1 MVTRVTP
8 GQAWEAKRGAGEMTQ
23 QLRALAALPE
33 DLGSIPS
40 TPIRQLCNSSSRG
53 SDAFLWSLWALHTH
67 GAHVW
72 CAHVYI
78 DTYTEI
84 KKVKNLRTAKS
95 ALSMSM

>member
-1 MVTRVTP
+1 
-8 GQAWEAKRGAGEMTQ
+8 
-23 QLRALAALPE
+23 
-33 DLGSIPS
+33 
-40 TPIRQLCNSSSRG
+40 
-53 SDAFLWSLWALHTH
+53 
-67 GAHVW
+67 VW